1 MARQS
6 RPHPAAHRIDYLILP
21 LTTRCNLRCR
31 YCYHGTPATH
41 RDMDRAAMDQAFAL
55 AASGTGPL
63 HIQLTGGEPC
73 LVPHLI
79 EAAGERARRLSRPW
93 TMAMQTNGTCL
104 DRKIVD
110 LIGRFH
116 LQVGVSLDGSPWMQE
131 SLRGQATETLRGLM
145 LLEAQKIPFRVTTVV
160 CGRNADQLDRLAWLL
175 AAFRQARG
183 LGLDLLVMK
192 GHAGAHA
199 ESPGFAESGALIRG
213 VEALVRAL
221 TAINRQRETPLRL
234 REWDLVRRM
243 LALPGRQSART
254 FCRAGAGTSL
264 AVHPD
269 GRCFPCGQT
278 LADERFELP
287 AAETAAVLPLLS
299 PSLAALRHDCGA
311 CPLMERCPGDCPSR
325 LLFNPAPARFLACD
339 LYRTLARA
347 CIEEQTAPRQPVPRP
362 ADAFARRETC
372 HP

>member
-1 MARQS
+1 
-6 RPHPAAHRIDYLILP
+6 
-21 LTTRCNLRCR
+21 
-31 YCYHGTPATH
+31 
-41 RDMDRAAMDQAFAL
+41 MDGAAMDRVFAL

-79 EAAGERARRLSRPW
+79 EAAAERARRLARPW
-93 TMAMQTNGTCL
+93 TMAVQTNGTCL
-104 DRKIVD
+104 DREIVD
-110 LIGRFH
+110 LIRRFQ
-116 LQVGVSLDGSPWMQE
+116 LQVGVSLDGSPRMHE
-131 SLRGQATETLRGLM
+131 SLRGQAAETLRGLM
-145 LLEAQKIPFRVTTVV
+145 LLEAQHIPFRVTTVV
-160 CGRNADQLDRLAWLL
+160 CDRNVDQLDRLAWLL

-192 GHAGAHA
+192 GRAGTHADA
-199 ESPGFAESGALIRG
+199 PGFAESGALIRG
-213 VEALVRAL
+213 AEALVRAL

-234 REWDLVRRM
+234 REWDMVRRM
-243 LALPGRQSART
+243 LASPGRQPPRA

-278 LADERFELP
+278 LADERFEMAVAGPAMASPLP
-287 AAETAAVLPLLS
+287 S
-299 PSLAALRHDCGA
+299 PSLAALRRDCVA
-311 CPLMERCPGDCPSR
+311 CPLQQCCPGDCPSR

-347 CIEEQTAPRQPVPRP
+347 CLEEQAASRRP
-362 ADAFARRETC
+362 TFRPTDTFARRETC